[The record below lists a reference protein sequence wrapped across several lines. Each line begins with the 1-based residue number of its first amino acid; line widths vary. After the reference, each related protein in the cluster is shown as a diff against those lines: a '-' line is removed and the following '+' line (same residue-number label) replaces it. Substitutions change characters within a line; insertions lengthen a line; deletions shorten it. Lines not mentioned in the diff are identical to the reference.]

1 MTPHQIAN
9 VSDDAIG
16 CLLGG
21 KLKKAFDLT
30 VKLTD
35 ELQWGEMNDRLT
47 ELHDNYKLMI
57 QYYIQGVD
65 DPERR
70 RIFSKLS
77 GKLLQLNI
85 LLREELFMR
94 NITSFEYTQK
104 RYFPHKLHFSSTQAL
119 YDSLNYYQQK
129 KQLAIEEGEELHETE
144 LRRIRLN
151 YERLL
156 PDLFMI
162 YWLSTQ
168 LGQEEKNV
176 YRQLLSPDYRGTTEK
191 CLLVSALTLNLWRMF
206 EEEKLMMLMDACE
219 SHESMV
225 RQRAL
230 VGLCFIMVR
239 YNDYLPYFPAIRN
252 RLMLL
257 ADNSRILENLK
268 NIILLIAGSSDTDRI
283 TRKMKEEILPE
294 MMKISPMIKNKLDK
308 DSQQNS
314 DEWSEENPEWNEILE
329 QSGIGEKIQELTNL
343 QLEGADVY
351 MSTFAVLKN
360 FPFFSETAHWFLP
373 FDPEFS
379 PIYELFSN
387 KDQSL
392 MSAFL
397 NNSVICNSDK
407 YSFSLSVMQ
416 MPATQREMMS
426 RSFKAEADQLA
437 EITRD
442 EQLLNPDLADKNIAK
457 QYIQDLFR
465 FFRLHPQHGEFS
477 DMFEKSLQLHR
488 STFFDMLASSSDLK
502 EQLAEFCFTKS
513 FYVPAVEL
521 YDELI
526 KSPEPSAALY
536 QKKGFALQK
545 LSRIGEALEAYLKA
559 DMIQPDDLWTVRKI
573 ALCYRLTGEHS
584 KALEHYRHAEF
595 LKPGI
600 VSVTMQM
607 AKCMIAMEQY
617 KEALQ
622 LYAKLEKNYPDELK
636 LWRAVAWC
644 AFISGNL
651 HQAEYYAEKVLS
663 AAPEPIDLLNAGHIA
678 LCLKKRTEALEFYRK
693 SLNMQGTTY
702 ESLAAQ
708 LDADKSYLLRNGLN
722 TDEVKLLLDALAY
735 SLSSQ

>member
-1 MTPHQIAN
+1 MTPHQIAQ

-16 CLLGG
+16 CVLAG
-21 KLKKAFDLT
+21 KLKQAFDLT
-30 VKLTD
+30 GKLTG
-35 ELQWGEMNDRLT
+35 ELQWGELNDRLT
-47 ELHDNYKLMI
+47 GLHDNYKLMI
-57 QYYIQGVD
+57 QYFTQGYD
-65 DPERR
+65 DPERQ

-77 GKLLQLNI
+77 SRLLQLNL

-104 RYFPHKLHFSSTQAL
+104 RYFPHKLHFNSTQSL
-119 YDSLNYYQQK
+119 FDSLNYYQQK
-129 KQLAIEEGEELHETE
+129 RQLAIEEGIELHETE
-144 LRRIRLN
+144 LKRIRLN
-151 YERLL
+151 FERLL

-162 YWLSTQ
+162 YWLSTR
-168 LGQEEKNV
+168 LGPEEKNV
-176 YRQLLSPDYRGTTEK
+176 FHQMLSPDYQGTTEQ

-206 EEEKLMMLMDACE
+206 DDEKILLLMDACE
-219 SHESMV
+219 SNNSMV

-230 VGLCFIMVR
+230 VGLCFIMAR

-252 RLMLL
+252 RLILL

-268 NIILLIAGSSDTDRI
+268 NIILLIAGSSDTNRI

-314 DEWSEENPEWNEILE
+314 EEWSEENPEWNEILE

-379 PIYELFSN
+379 SIQELFSN

-442 EQLLNPDLADKNIAK
+442 EQMLNPDLADKNIAK
-457 QYIQDLFR
+457 QYIQDLYR
-465 FFRLHPQHGEFS
+465 FFRLHPQHNEFS
-477 DMFEKSLQLHR
+477 DMFDKALQLHH

-513 FYVPAVEL
+513 FYVPVVEL

-526 KSPEPSAALY
+526 KSSEPSAALY

-559 DMIQPDDLWTVRKI
+559 DMIQPDDVWTVRKI
-573 ALCYRLTGEHS
+573 ALCYRLLGNFTR
-584 KALEHYRHAEF
+584 ALEHYHHADF

-600 VSVTMQM
+600 VSISMQM
-607 AKCMIAMEQY
+607 AKCMMALENY
-617 KEALQ
+617 KEALH
-622 LYAKLEKNYPDELK
+622 LYAKLEKSYPDDLK
-636 LWRAVAWC
+636 LWRAIAWC
-644 AFISGNL
+644 AFISGNI
-651 HQAEYYAEKVLS
+651 HQAEYYVEKVLTAIPDS
-663 AAPEPIDLLNAGHIA
+663 IDLLNAGHIA
-678 LCLKKRTEALEFYRK
+678 LCLKKRNEALDFYRR
-693 SLNMQGTTY
+693 SIDMQGISFD
-702 ESLAAQ
+702 SLAAQ
-708 LDADKSYLLRNGLN
+708 FEADKNHLTHNGLSAAELQL
-722 TDEVKLLLDALAY
+722 TLDSLAY
-735 SLSSQ
+735 SVES